1 MRILRKRGIGA
12 KKKIEVLKLHWE
24 GRSIKSISLE
34 TGVPENRVSEVIK
47 ESEEDGPKLLGR
59 RNL

>member
-1 MRILRKRGIGA
+1 MRKRGIGA
-12 KKKIEVLKLHWE
+12 KKKIEVLKLHKE

-34 TGVPENRVSEVIK
+34 TGVPENRVSKIIK
-47 ESEEDGPKLLGR
+47 ESKGDGSKLLGR

>member
-1 MRILRKRGIGA
+1 MRKRGIGA
-12 KKKIEVLKLHWE
+12 KKKIEVLKLHKE
-24 GRSIKSISLE
+24 GWTIKSISLE